1 MNSDGS
7 IWMMKQIH
15 LWINTKQSCKLLHLF
30 TYIFI
35 YLHTYILLI
44 RHNMLNSQGLQKYI
58 SISIINDVCL
68 EVFFPASVCC
78 WFCKTFLKT
87 FPNFKQCSRVF
98 GSFMLWCFTSIICGN
113 ITSII
118 FSRFR
123 HLYAA
128 GHGIERETFLRGGKQ
143 KMSNPKMIFIWRC
156 SF

>member
-1 MNSDGS
+1 MYC
-7 IWMMKQIH
+7 ILTLAIA
-15 LWINTKQSCKLLHLF
+15 T
-30 TYIFI
+30 FI
-35 YLHTYILLI
+35 YIHIYSWTYILLI
-44 RHNMLNSQGLQKYI
+44 RHIMLKSQGLQKIYLYLDYVMCI
-58 SISIINDVCL
+58 
-68 EVFFPASVCC
+68 EVLFPASVCC
-78 WFCKTFLKT
+78 WFCKTFLWT
-87 FPNFKQCSRVF
+87 LPNLKQCSRVF